1 MCEEGAALSTGHRAR
16 RSVLRTLLIG
26 FVSLTVLAPVTVAH
40 ADPSLADI
48 EAQLDKSNQ
57 ELEATIESW
66 NHVNDQLTA
75 TQAKAA
81 ELQKKLQPLEDGVAA
96 TGASVEQFAIAQ
108 FKTAGNMRGLSVML
122 NASSSGDL
130 VDQLSILQQITRS
143 QNAEIASYRTAR
155 SQYDDE
161 KKALDA
167 TLAEQTAQKQ
177 QIEAQRQKIE
187 GDVKKLQDLQKKATA
202 AGSKKV
208 NPPAY
213 NPGTLP
219 APSGN
224 AAAAVNYAKSKI
236 GKPYVYGASGPNS
249 FDCSGL
255 TMASWKAAGLSLPH
269 NAADQFAAI
278 KAHYRT
284 SSLPFDTLQPGD
296 LIFYNG
302 LGHVGIYVG
311 NKSIIHAPHTG
322 TNVQYAS
329 ATVDS
334 VYGWARPV

>member
-1 MCEEGAALSTGHRAR
+1 MQGRVFPLSTGHRTG
-16 RSVLRTLLIG
+16 RSVLRTLIVGLASLI
-26 FVSLTVLAPVTVAH
+26 VLAPAAVAH
-40 ADPSLADI
+40 ADPTLAEI
-48 EAQLDKSNQ
+48 EAQLDKSTK
-57 ELEATIESW
+57 ELEATVESW
-66 NHVNDQLTA
+66 NRINDQLAA
-75 TQAKAA
+75 TQAKSA
-81 ELQKKLQPLEDGVAA
+81 ELQKKLQPLEDGVAT

-122 NASSSGDL
+122 NASSSGAL
-130 VDQLSILQQITRS
+130 VDQLSMLQQITRS
-143 QNAEIASYRTAR
+143 QNAEIAGYKTAR
-155 SQYDDE
+155 SKFDDE
-161 KKALDA
+161 KKALDE
-167 TLAEQTAQKQ
+167 TLAAQTTQKQ

-187 GDVKKLQDLQKKATA
+187 GDVKKLKDLQTKATA

-213 NPGTLP
+213 NPGPLP

-236 GKPYVYGASGPNS
+236 GKPYVYGAAGPNS

-255 TMASWKAAGLSLPH
+255 TMAAWKAAGVSLPH
-269 NAADQFAAI
+269 NAADQYSSI

-284 SSLPFDTLQPGD
+284 SSLPYDKLQPGD

-302 LGHVGIYVG
+302 LGHVAIYVG
-311 NKSIIHAPHTG
+311 NKSVIHAPHPG
-322 TNVQYAS
+322 TSVQYAS
-329 ATVDS
+329 AEVDS